1 MPAELRSRARW
12 VAWELTRRDGGKVT
26 KRPVQLD
33 GRPASTTDHRTWTS
47 YARLQGRKRRGWVLG
62 EGIGCIDLDHCLVD
76 GRPTAAAQ
84 RFLNSLPDTY
94 IEVSRGGDG
103 LHVWGRLPEGPGS
116 RRVVNG
122 LNVEIYSV
130 SRYITVTGQRF
141 GTSVRLA
148 DLSHISA

>member
-1 MPAELRSRARW
+1 MARVDGMPRGCERCGDGLGPLRSGPTPRFCSTRCRVAAHRAKMPAELRSRARW

-94 IEVSRGGDG
+94 IEVSPGGDG
-103 LHVWGRLPEGPGS
+103 L
-116 RRVVNG
+116 
-122 LNVEIYSV
+122 
-130 SRYITVTGQRF
+130 
-141 GTSVRLA
+141 
-148 DLSHISA
+148 